1 MVAIEPVEGGP
12 AFIIEDG
19 FQDGLPEGISILAV
33 GEDVNGRSRFNLPHS
48 TRFEGAIVSPMPK
61 EISVRLRLQP
71 KAQTPANAWVR
82 GCI

>member
-33 GEDVNGRSRFNLPHS
+33 GEDDNGRSRFNLPHS
-48 TRFEGAIVSPMPK
+48 TRFEGAVVAPMPK
-61 EISVRLRLQP
+61 EISARPRLQP
-71 KAQTPANAWVR
+71 KAQTPANTWVR
-82 GCI
+82 RGI